1 MTARKHFSISWCEA
15 EKVSDSSKKPDDNEH
30 QLLLDRFLQ
39 KAKPILA
46 VERGLNERS
55 RAKLKRLADE
65 HHVNDETFAR
75 ALKLI
80 QSGEAAK
87 SNLTRY
93 ERSFAKFLR
102 RELKGISESILPA
115 RLEQKAVDIA
125 FDKFQLEP
133 QRAKELIQ
141 MVCVELGLSRISRT
155 ESERHVVELVSNLIG
170 YAPYVTEDIRE
181 RLYSAGEQWGMERG
195 YLDSLIIAK
204 LTENREAESRKRTKA
219 LGWLPLMVT
228 TIVVGVGLG
237 GILIWYTQ
245 GNQPNNTDPP
255 ENPVVKDIPLVDRLP
270 EWWNDD
276 VKLKAVT
283 LRHQLPVLTEQME
296 NLASDDA
303 TNRLAAY
310 SRLATAF
317 VDQIEITDHEN
328 DIAMMLG
335 FWYCNEPDISVS
347 QQWLEHICRYI
358 ELPSGKIPEQPN
370 ASERSFQANQLLAIA
385 ANTDSI
391 SQQRLDQI
399 DSKTTRLIGWSVK
412 QSIANYLAASN
423 KAIARDYWNHLIL
436 NASTNVPVAIDAF
449 NYASV
454 TTKYRLERDSFSQF
468 QLRFIESILASDPGR
483 FEDLQSAIRPLIADA
498 PVHQLASLAKQI
510 RNVKNSSDQKW
521 LVERFLSRID
531 VAGSRNIPQSVD
543 LIEEHFGVIPP
554 DIVRYRSVLRDWQNL
569 VVDIDANELGVMARE
584 PSARQIADIAHANT
598 IGWFILN
605 DVNSPRLDAK
615 LKQQAI
621 DLEMVS
627 DLQSIEYYAP
637 FDVSILRSS
646 SSDQRALQR
655 YIEDLDFVSQRNSAR
670 RSTALKKLAE
680 IALKFR
686 DLDRNQSGVLSAYIL
701 SSSADLEEWA
711 TIQSQLSSFS
721 HWPNLLISFCDAL
734 SDPRISF
741 ERATVVANQLT
752 NGRVSMTDEDSQWRS
767 QLKSALLNYVAF
779 GLQQRA
785 VSEKNSPSAN
795 WRALQFFLAEQ
806 LHQRSIL
813 LQHPNTQTNESPTSG
828 SIEIK
833 IINLLQSFS
842 LNPEHQQLVKR
853 RQKAARLITR
863 DEVSQTILLYQWS
876 VELLANQLKT
886 NHPEKTAQLESVLND
901 YHLAIRNSTTIAQQL
916 YVCELAQLKMIKL
929 VVSQL

>member
-1 MTARKHFSISWCEA
+1 M
-15 EKVSDSSKKPDDNEH
+15 SDSSKKPDDKEH

-125 FDKFQLEP
+125 FDKFQVEP

-141 MVCVELGLSRISRT
+141 LVSEELGLSRISRT

-170 YAPYVTEDIRE
+170 FAPYVTEDIRE

-195 YLDSLIIAK
+195 YLDSLIITK
-204 LTENREAESRKRTKA
+204 LTENREAETRKRTA
-219 LGWLPLMVT
+219 GLGWLPLLIT
-228 TIVVGVGLG
+228 TIVVGAGFG
-237 GILIWYTQ
+237 AILIWYNQ
-245 GNQPNNTDPP
+245 GNQPKNDDPP
-255 ENPVVKDIPLVDRLP
+255 ENPVVKDVPLVDRLP

-276 VKLKAVT
+276 VKLKTVT
-283 LRHQLPVLTEQME
+283 LRHQLPILTEEME
-296 NLASDDA
+296 NLVSDDA

-310 SRLATAF
+310 SRLTNAF

-335 FWYCNEPDISVS
+335 FWYANEPDISVS
-347 QQWLEHICRYI
+347 QQWLEHICRFI

-370 ASERSFQANQLLAIA
+370 ASERSFQANHLLAIS
-385 ANTDSI
+385 ANTDTI
-391 SQQRLDQI
+391 SEERLNQI
-399 DSKTTRLIGWSVK
+399 DSKTTRLIGWSIK
-412 QSIANYLAASN
+412 QAIANYLAASN

-436 NASTNVPVAIDAF
+436 NAPTNVSAAIDAF

-454 TTKYRLERDSFSQF
+454 TTKNKLERDSFSQF

-483 FEDLQSAIRPLIADA
+483 FEDLQSEIRPLIADA

-510 RNVKNSSDQKW
+510 RNVKNPSDQQW
-521 LVERFLSRID
+521 LVDRFFSRIG
-531 VAGSRNIPQSVD
+531 VAGSRTIPQSID

-554 DIVRYRSVLRDWQNL
+554 DVVRYRSVHRDWRNM
-569 VVDIDANELGVMARE
+569 VVDIDANEMGVMVRE
-584 PSARQIADIAHANT
+584 PSAGQIADIAHANT
-598 IGWFILN
+598 IGWFILD

-627 DLQSIEYYAP
+627 GLQSIEYYAP

-646 SSDQRALQR
+646 SSDQRALER
-655 YIEDLDFVSQRNSAR
+655 YIEDLDFVSQQNGAR

-686 DLDRNQSGVLSAYIL
+686 DLDRKQSGILSAYLL
-701 SSSADLEEWA
+701 SNSADLEEWA
-711 TIQSQLSSFS
+711 TIQTQLSSFT

-741 ERATVVANQLT
+741 ERATVVAKKLT
-752 NGRVSMTDEDSQWRS
+752 NGRVSISDEDSQWRN
-767 QLKSALLNYVAF
+767 QLKSKLLDYIAL

-806 LHQRSIL
+806 LQQRSIL
-813 LQHPNTQTNESPTSG
+813 LQHPNSQTNESPSSS
-828 SIEIK
+828 SIERNIT
-833 IINLLQSFS
+833 NLLRSFS
-842 LNPEHQQLVKR
+842 LDPEHQQLVNR

-863 DEVSQTILLYQWS
+863 DELAQTILLYQWS
-876 VELLANQLKT
+876 VELLANRLKT
-886 NHPEKTAQLESVLND
+886 DHPDATAQLESVLNE
-901 YHLAIRNSTTIAQQL
+901 YQSAIRNSTSIAQQL
-916 YVCELAQLKMIKL
+916 YVCELAQLNMIKL
-929 VVSQL
+929 VVPQP